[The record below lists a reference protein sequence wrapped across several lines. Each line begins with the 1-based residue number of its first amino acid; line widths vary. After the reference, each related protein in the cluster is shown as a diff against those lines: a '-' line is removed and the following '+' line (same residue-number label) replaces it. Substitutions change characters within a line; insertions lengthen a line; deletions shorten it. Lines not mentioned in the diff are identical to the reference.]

1 MLFHRPQETAGLTF
15 SIREI
20 RMSPNKDASAVNKGD
35 VVVDGKN
42 EHLVTDK
49 KDFGNRIILELDGQ
63 EQRFDAS
70 DQVFVKE

>member
-1 MLFHRPQETAGLTF
+1 
-15 SIREI
+15 
-20 RMSPNKDASAVNKGD
+20 MSPNKDASAVNKGD

-49 KDFGNRIILELDGQ
+49 KDFGNWIILELDGQ